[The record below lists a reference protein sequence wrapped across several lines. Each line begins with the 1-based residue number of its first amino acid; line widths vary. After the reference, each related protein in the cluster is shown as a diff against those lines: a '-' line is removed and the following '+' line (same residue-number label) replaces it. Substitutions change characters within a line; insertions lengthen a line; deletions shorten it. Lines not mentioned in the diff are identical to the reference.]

1 MSSLAS
7 MVSSP
12 YDSIVRSVIEKF
24 EARAAFGL
32 KKYGTNLDR
41 NDLSIC
47 EWINHAQEEH
57 MDAILYLE
65 KLKQELS
72 FLPTPNHPNHFRTLM
87 KEQERKKEVKEQE
100 QKKEVKDQEHQQKK
114 KEEREKNRK
123 GCADCSVCFPG
134 SYSCSCLHSSGLASV
149 ASSNLPLDVPLDVP
163 SHSSAFLTQTRAA
176 FLRLKKQQ
184 EFHEGL
190 RGK

>member
-1 MSSLAS
+1 MHFGKVKNEIYSFINPLCLCIFIKKMSSLAS
-7 MVSSP
+7 TASLESAP
-12 YDSIVRSVIEKF
+12 YDSIVRSVIGKF
-24 EARAAFGL
+24 ETRAALGL

-41 NDLSIC
+41 KDLSIC

-65 KLKQELS
+65 KLKQELIS
-72 FLPTPNHPNHFRTLM
+72 WDLPQQPI
-87 KEQERKKEVKEQE
+87 KEQEKEHE
-100 QKKEVKDQEHQQKK
+100 KK
-114 KEEREKNRK
+114 KKEREKNQQ
-123 GCADCSVCFPG
+123 GCADCSACFL
-134 SYSCSCLHSSGLASV
+134 SCPPASHSASV
-149 ASSNLPLDVPLDVP
+149 SSSVSVHTDASASL
-163 SHSSAFLTQTRAA
+163 AQTREA

>member
-1 MSSLAS
+1 MSSLVS
-7 MVSSP
+7 TVTSSP
-12 YDSIVRSVIEKF
+12 YDSILRSVIEKF

-87 KEQERKKEVKEQE
+87 KEQEKEKKEMKEQKKEVKEQ
-100 QKKEVKDQEHQQKK
+100 KE
-114 KEEREKNRK
+114 EEREKNRK
-123 GCADCSVCFPG
+123 GCADCSVCFPS

-149 ASSNLPLDVPLDVP
+149 ASSNLPLDVTSHP
-163 SHSSAFLTQTRAA
+163 SASLTQTREA

>member
-7 MVSSP
+7 TVTSSP

-32 KKYGTNLDR
+32 KKYGTTLDR

-72 FLPTPNHPNHFRTLM
+72 SLPTPNHPNHFRTLM
-87 KEQERKKEVKEQE
+87 KEQEKEVKEQ
-100 QKKEVKDQEHQQKK
+100 KE
-114 KEEREKNRK
+114 EEREKNRK
-123 GCADCSVCFPG
+123 GCADCSVCFPS
-134 SYSCSCLHSSGLASV
+134 SYSCSCLHSSGFASV
-149 ASSNLPLDVPLDVP
+149 ASSNLPLDVTSHP
-163 SHSSAFLTQTRAA
+163 SASLTQTREA

>member
-1 MSSLAS
+1 MSSLVS
-7 MVSSP
+7 TVTSSP

-72 FLPTPNHPNHFRTLM
+72 SLPTPNHPNHFRTLM
-87 KEQERKKEVKEQE
+87 KEQKKEVKEQKEEVKE
-100 QKKEVKDQEHQQKK
+100 QKKEVKEQKE
-114 KEEREKNRK
+114 EEREKNRK
-123 GCADCSVCFPG
+123 GCADCSVCFPS

-149 ASSNLPLDVPLDVP
+149 ASSNLPLDVTSHP
-163 SHSSAFLTQTRAA
+163 SASSQTREA